1 MYLCQTLSRHV
12 DVPPPIIQALQELF
26 ALVRQQ
32 IELTAPSTEVTT
44 VAGGTGYDIDRET
57 LAELCEL
64 NFSKHYIAKLL
75 GVSCRTVCRRMRE
88 FGFST
93 KTYSN
98 ICDQDLNSLVVQI
111 KKEMPSAGYRMVK
124 GRLQSMGIHIQWRR
138 VAASLHEV
146 DSIGVLSRMYGLG
159 CVVRR
164 TYSVRGPL
172 SLWHVDTNHKLIRYN
187 IVIFGAVDGFSRKM
201 MCLNAATNNRASTA
215 LSFFKEATERYG
227 VPARVRADQ
236 GVENVEI
243 ASFMFSV
250 SGIDHGSFMSGK
262 SIHNQRC
269 SIPLHT
275 SYWSVTSK
283 YYETLQSLER
293 DHLLDL
299 SSAKDIFCVHYIF
312 LSKLQEDLSTFA
324 AGWNHHPLSTEGNL
338 SPEQKWHI
346 GLLHTQL
353 EQPENLEDI
362 QEPDIDWEVAAEHDE
377 FECPLNEQELAELDA
392 LIHHND
398 PNTPPT
404 DLYAICREYVT
415 GRCNL

>member
-1 MYLCQTLSRHV
+1 YLCQTLSRHV
-12 DVPPPIIQALQELF
+12 DVPPPIIIQALQELF

-98 ICDQDLNSLVVQI
+98 ICDQDLNI
-111 KKEMPSAGYRMVK
+111 
-124 GRLQSMGIHIQWRR
+124 
-138 VAASLHEV
+138 AASLHEV

-262 SIHNQRC
+262 SVHNQRC

-275 SYWSVTSK
+275 SYCNYEQKHIREGHGLCHLK

-312 LSKLQEDLSTFA
+312 LSKLQEDFSTFVT
-324 AGWNHHPLSTEGNL
+324 GWNHHPLSTEGNL

-353 EQPENLEDI
+353 EQPDNLEDI
-362 QEPDIDWEVAAEHDE
+362 QEPDIDWEVAAEHDGADVDGAVLVPE

-404 DLYAICREYVT
+404 DLYAICRK
-415 GRCNL
+415 